1 MATHPHVHGKTFQG
15 HGNSTTWHGSCT
27 NQPRLLCH
35 MAMAT
40 LQGHG
45 LPLGHGNSTKRPW
58 QHFQTAMATRPNG
71 HGNST
76 KRPWQLYKTAM
87 ATLPNGHGNTTKRP
101 WQPCQP
107 TPNGHGNPTKRP
119 WQHYQTAMATL
130 PIYTKWPWQLYQTAM
145 ATLQNYSKWRLHLV
159 AVITPKPL
167 PGAQT
172 YNNTHTHAQNVTTHR
187 GANSTALFCLDTC
200 GRGTNKLMH
209 AHMYTKTR
217 MLSYTY
223 LVSANTCTCTH
234 TCLPAA
240 HTHTCP
246 QHTQTRLPAVHTQTH
261 TCSHTRTW

>member
-1 MATHPHVHGKTFQG
+1 MGRARGPHEHGHSNCSTCSWQHIHMSMAKRFRVTATLPHGMAVVPISHGY
-15 HGNSTTWHGSCT
+15 SATWPWQHF
-27 NQPRLLCH
+27 RAMVYHL
-35 MAMAT
+35 AMAT
-40 LQGHG
+40 L
-45 LPLGHGNSTKRPW
+45 
-58 QHFQTAMATRPNG
+58 PNG
-71 HGNST
+71 HGNTS
-76 KRPWQLYKTAM
+76 KRPWQPDQTAM
-87 ATLPNGHGNTTKRP
+87 ATLPNGHGNS
-101 WQPCQP
+101 
-107 TPNGHGNPTKRP
+107 TKRP